1 MNIIIGADLVA
12 TRSNAEYFESRRMCE
27 LLGDALYNTLHD
39 ADYRI
44 FNCEIPLTDKASP
57 IDKNGPCLFASAACA
72 NGYADIKADLLTLA
86 NNHIL
91 DQGADGLYSTRGA
104 LDALGIAC
112 VGAAE
117 NIALAAEPHIFEC
130 DGKKIGVY
138 ACAEHEF
145 SIAGKSTTGAN
156 PFDALESPN
165 HVAELKQKCDYVIV
179 LYHGGKECYRYPSP
193 NLQKVCRK
201 LIERGADL
209 VVCQHSHC
217 IGCEEDYLGGK
228 IVYGQ
233 GNFLFDNS
241 QNKNWVSTWN
251 EFWNTGLA
259 INIKD
264 GFFIS
269 YIPLE
274 KHENGTRIA
283 EGEIANK
290 ILAGFRERSQNIKQ
304 EGFIEAEYDKFS
316 QRMMEGYLT
325 VLASIKKSF
334 FYKLLNKISGY
345 RYGKWL
351 IKKKYSKH
359 NLLILQNYFECEA
372 VRELIIRG
380 LHNKTKL

>member
-12 TRSNAEYFESRRMCE
+12 TRSNAEYFEARKMCE
-27 LLGDALYNTLHD
+27 LFGDKLYNTLFC

-57 IDKNGPCLFASAACA
+57 IDKNGPSLFASAACA

-117 NIALAAEPHIFEC
+117 NAAHAAEPHIFEC

-145 SIAGKSTTGAN
+145 SVAGKSTAGAN
-156 PFDALESPN
+156 PFDALESPD
-165 HVAELKQKCDYVIV
+165 HVVALKEKCDYVIV

-193 NLQKVCRK
+193 NLQKTCRK
-201 LIERGADL
+201 LVERGADL

-241 QNKNWVSTWN
+241 HRANWETSLK
-251 EFWNTGLA
+251 EFWSTGFL
-259 INIKD
+259 INITD
-264 GFFIS
+264 GFKVS
-269 YIPLE
+269 YIPLI
-274 KHENGTRIA
+274 KHANAVRIA
-283 EGEIANK
+283 EGKQAEK
-290 ILAGFRERSQNIKQ
+290 ILSEFVYRSEKIKQ
-304 EGFIEAEYDKFS
+304 DGFIDSEYDKLADKTVNT
-316 QRMMEGYLT
+316 YLGF
-325 VLASIKKSF
+325 LAAVKKNF
-334 FYKLLNKISGY
+334 LYRALDKLTGR

-351 IKKKYSKH
+351 IERKYTKQKA
-359 NLLILQNYFECEA
+359 LILQNYFECEA
-372 VRELIIRG
+372 HRELIIRG
-380 LHNKTKL
+380 LSRKYK